1 VSVLR
6 SEVPDDLVGGAG
18 DQPVALLA
26 LLNAPPRLAALG
38 HVADDG
44 EREATAGR
52 RSFGRDDGGEGH
64 LDPDLLAAL
73 TQRG

>member
-1 VSVLR
+1 MTS
-6 SEVPDDLVGGAG
+6 LVC
-18 DQPVALLA
+18 PRHEPEALLA
-26 LLNAPPRLAALG
+26 LLDTLLRLPALG
-38 HVADDG
+38 YVADDG
-44 EREATAGR
+44 ECQAAAGR